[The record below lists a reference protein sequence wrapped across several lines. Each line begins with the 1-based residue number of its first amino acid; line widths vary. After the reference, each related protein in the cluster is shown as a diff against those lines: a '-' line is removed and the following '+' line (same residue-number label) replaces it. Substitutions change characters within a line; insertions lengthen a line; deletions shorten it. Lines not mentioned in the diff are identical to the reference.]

1 MSLTIADATEEHLPA
16 IAAIYAR
23 AAEESHVTFDVDGP
37 PVEWWAEV
45 AGREELL
52 VALEEGEVLGFAKTA
67 RFKDRPAYDTT
78 RETSAYVHADH
89 RGKGVGNALYAEL
102 LRRLDA
108 RDDVLMAVAGISD
121 PNPASTALH
130 VAHGFTPVGT
140 FEDAGMKFGKA
151 WSVRWYQ
158 RRLNGGASSPS

>member
-1 MSLTIADATEEHLPA
+1 MGLTIADATEEHLPA

-23 AAEESHVTFDVDGP
+23 AAEESHVTFDVEGQ
-37 PVEWWAEV
+37 PVEWWAGV
-45 AGREELL
+45 IGQEELL
-52 VALEEGEVLGFAKTA
+52 VALEDGEVLGFAKTG
-67 RFKDRPAYDTT
+67 RFKDRPGYNST

-89 RGKGVGNALYAEL
+89 RRKGVGNALYSEL

-108 RDDVLMAVAGISD
+108 RDDLLMAVAGIAA
-121 PNPASTALH
+121 PNPASEALH
-130 VAHGFTPVGT
+130 ASHGFTPVGT

-158 RRLNGGASSPS
+158 RRLSGGASSPS